1 MLPCRWCCFQIFP
14 LCTSLVW
21 LGMKS
26 LDFKFNFDVPGFQRG
41 CTKLTSHPGTT
52 LYLMGLSSILG
63 GQQWVI
69 VNIRCQNS
77 NFHRAQYSHVA
88 MRWWTHSSYLHGLD
102 NQKSFI
108 AILLFSEPWARSWG
122 DVRSK
127 LPSLL
132 TETCLTS
139 HQLPPIS
146 GLFGT
151 LVLTIPLVPSQH
163 AGVACHYSYGLV
175 WKESLQVE
183 FLEEKEAY
191 SWSHEARRTRQL

>member
-1 MLPCRWCCFQIFP
+1 MLPCMWCCFQIFP

-21 LGMKS
+21 LGVKS
-26 LDFKFNFDVPGFQRG
+26 LDFKLNFDVPGFQRG

-52 LYLMGLSSILG
+52 FYLMSLSSILG

-77 NFHRAQYSHVA
+77 NFHRVQDSHVA
-88 MRWWTHSSYLHGLD
+88 VRWWTHSSYLRGLD

-108 AILLFSEPWARSWG
+108 AILLFAEPWARSLG

-146 GLFGT
+146 ELFGT
-151 LVLTIPLVPSQH
+151 LVLTIPLVPSQR
-163 AGVACHYSYGLV
+163 AGVAFHSSYGLV
-175 WKESLQVE
+175 WKESV
-183 FLEEKEAY
+183 
-191 SWSHEARRTRQL
+191 SR